1 MKSEHACATFADITL
16 QQQSGSFVCLGF
28 PVACHPM
35 LELPHS
41 SVRNR
46 LLAALPPGDF
56 ALIRP
61 RLEPVSLSQ
70 SEVIIQAHA
79 PIEHIYF
86 LEAGVTSVVTRTERG
101 RRIEIGLVGRDGF
114 AGVPVLLGTDR
125 TPHETFMQIGGSAL
139 RLGTD
144 AFRHVLEQS
153 PALQKLLL
161 RFVQVFHL
169 QTAQTAAC
177 NGSHSVGRRLARW
190 LLMCHDRVDGDE
202 LPLTHEFIAVMLAVR
217 RPGVTEALQMLEAEQ
232 AIRAERRNIVVL
244 DRRKLEVTAGDG
256 YGVPEAEY
264 ERLIGPLR

>member
-1 MKSEHACATFADITL
+1 MAQL
-16 QQQSGSFVCLGF
+16 VGLR
-28 PVACHPM
+28 
-35 LELPHS
+35 LPHCRRSMSVLSQS

-46 LLAALPPGDF
+46 LLAALPAGDF

-61 RLEPVSLSQ
+61 HLEPVLLCQ
-70 SEVIIQAHA
+70 SDVIIQAHA
-79 PIEHIYF
+79 SIGYVYF
-86 LEAGVTSVVTRTERG
+86 LEAGVTSIVTRTERG

-114 AGVPVLLGTDR
+114 AGVPVLLGADR
-125 TPHETFMQIGGSAL
+125 TPHETFMQIGGAAL
-139 RLGTD
+139 RFSSD
-144 AFRHVLEQS
+144 AFQNVLEQS

-177 NGSHSVGRRLARW
+177 NGSHPVGRRLARW
-190 LLMCHDRVDGDE
+190 LLMCHDRLDGDE

-217 RPGVTEALQMLEAEQ
+217 RPGVTEALQSLESAGI
-232 AIRAERRNIVVL
+232 IRTERRNIVVL
-244 DRRKLEVTAGDG
+244 DRRKLEETAGDS

>member
-1 MKSEHACATFADITL
+1 MPQLS
-16 QQQSGSFVCLGF
+16 Q
-28 PVACHPM
+28 
-35 LELPHS
+35 S

-46 LLAALPPGDF
+46 LLAALPAGDF

-61 RLEPVSLSQ
+61 RLEPVPLSQ

-79 PIEHIYF
+79 PIEHVYF
-86 LEAGVTSVVTRTERG
+86 LEAGVTSIVTRAESN

-114 AGVPVLLGTDR
+114 AGVPVLLGADR
-125 TPHETFMQIGGSAL
+125 TPHETFMQIGGAAL
-139 RLGTD
+139 RIEAD
-144 AFRHVLEQS
+144 AFRHAVEQS
-153 PALQKLLL
+153 PPLQKLLL

-190 LLMCHDRVDGDE
+190 LLMCHDRLDGDE
-202 LPLTHEFIAVMLAVR
+202 LALTHEFIAVMLGVR
-217 RPGVTEALQMLEAEQ
+217 RPGVTEALQILETEQ

-244 DRRKLEVTAGDG
+244 DRRKLEETAGDG